1 MEIELT
7 LYVVATPIGNL
18 EDVTLRALRALREA
32 KLIAAEDTRTTR
44 KLLARYEIRTPLL
57 SFHEHNRA
65 RQTPKI
71 LEALAEGDVALVSDA
86 GVPTVSDPGAE
97 LVRRA
102 LEMGVE
108 VAPVP
113 GPSAVTAALSA
124 SGMPADRFTFV
135 GFLPR
140 RRRERLRLLEDLAS
154 VEMTLVVFEAPHRL
168 RKTLEDMLATWG
180 DRRITVCR
188 ELTKKFEE
196 VFACR
201 VSEAIERFAEPRG
214 EFTLVV
220 EGAEAS
226 KAAGWEPERVREA
239 LGKLKREGVRA
250 KEAVRRVVEAS
261 GVRRSLVYR
270 EWLNLD
276 REAL

>member
-1 MEIELT
+1 MT

-57 SFHEHNRA
+57 SFHEHNRV
-65 RQTPKI
+65 RQTPRI
-71 LEALAEGDVALVSDA
+71 LDALAEGDVALVSDA

-97 LVRRA
+97 LVRKA

-124 SGMPADRFTFV
+124 SGMTADRFTFV

-140 RRRERLRLLEDLAS
+140 RRGERLRLLEDLAS

-196 VFACR
+196 VVACR
-201 VSEAIERFAEPRG
+201 VSEAIARFDEPRG

-220 EGAEAS
+220 EGADAS
-226 KAAGWEPERVREA
+226 EEAGWEPERVREA
-239 LGKLKREGVRA
+239 LGELKREGVRA